1 MPCYGI
7 KKKDIKI
14 KWNATTFV
22 WYYHPLEKKE
32 SRNMQNFGII
42 NQYLSKQNGNQYHLY
57 GINNH

>member
-7 KKKDIKI
+7 KKKDIQN

-22 WYYHPLEKKE
+22 WYYHPLEKSQE
-32 SRNMQNFGII
+32 NMQNFGII